1 MSQKTDWLIPDRL
14 VLVQAWDQLSL
25 DELRAINSES
35 NALISAGTPMV
46 HMIVDVTRVR
56 KFPTNLREIN
66 AATRTTSPGQYGWT
80 AMVTSN
86 AVIRFVASVAVHAA
100 GARVRMFEDAQAAL
114 RFLYEQ
120 DASLPQPVPAIPSP
134 PEPPPA

>member
-1 MSQKTDWLIPDRL
+1 MTQKTDWLITNRL
-14 VLVQAWDQLSL
+14 VLVQAWDHLTM

-35 NALISAGTPMV
+35 NALIKTGTPMV
-46 HMIVDVTRVR
+46 HMIVDVTRVK

-66 AATRTTSPGQYGWT
+66 ASTRTTSPGQYGWT

-86 AVIRFVASVAVHAA
+86 SVIRFVASVAVHAA

-120 DASLPQPVPAIPSP
+120 DGTLPQPIPEIPA
-134 PEPPPA
+134 PPPA